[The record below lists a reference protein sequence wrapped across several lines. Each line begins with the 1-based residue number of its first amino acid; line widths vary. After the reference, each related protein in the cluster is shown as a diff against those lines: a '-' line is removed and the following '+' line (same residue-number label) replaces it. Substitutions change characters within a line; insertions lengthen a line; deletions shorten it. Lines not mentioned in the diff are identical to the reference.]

1 MPRQPRSVVLAVVHR
16 QILVTDIVPALEGT
30 SGISGPRSRCACDR
44 TTAVSSMFEGYGY
57 NHGLACVE
65 VGVEV
70 FAITANRLG
79 REGHLCD

>member
-30 SGISGPRSRCACDR
+30 SGIGGPRSRCACDR

-65 VGVEV
+65 VAGGGVRHYSEQTGSRRPLV
-70 FAITANRLG
+70 
-79 REGHLCD
+79 